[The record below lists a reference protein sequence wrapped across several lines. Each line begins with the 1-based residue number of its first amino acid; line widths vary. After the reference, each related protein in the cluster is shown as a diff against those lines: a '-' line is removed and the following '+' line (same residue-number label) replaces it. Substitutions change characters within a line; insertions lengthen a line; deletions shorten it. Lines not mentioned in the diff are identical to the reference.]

1 VCICHRHTA
10 INRQNSWFS
19 FISRPSLSLH
29 SPIFLSFFDF
39 ITTLFFPSLLVC
51 CCYCSGWTLLYT
63 ELLYHRL
70 YTHTHIEPVHT
81 CIKIWCIYMRIER
94 EWVYIDAFISYIY
107 FCLYFHFFFSYDIRR
122 SSRLRRHDPTQWIHC
137 TTFPTAHIDR
147 KSSTSRR
154 DWKEEKH
161 ERNYTT
167 GFHPELPDRHSYTA
181 YAHILDTETD
191 IWLWWRDSHIVDQN
205 KKKTTWLKD
214 FLHNSNN
221 NNNISSV
228 LKLFIYLFFLE
239 NHTNKWLWIYK
250 KTLFSMCEYTSL
262 NL

>member
-29 SPIFLSFFDF
+29 SPIFLFFFDF

-107 FCLYFHFFFSYDIRR
+107 FCLYFHFFFFVWHQTIVTVAAAR
-122 SSRLRRHDPTQWIHC
+122 SDSMNPLHYFSD
-137 TTFPTAHIDR
+137 
-147 KSSTSRR
+147 STHR
-154 DWKEEKH
+154 
-161 ERNYTT
+161 
-167 GFHPELPDRHSYTA
+167 
-181 YAHILDTETD
+181 
-191 IWLWWRDSHIVDQN
+191 
-205 KKKTTWLKD
+205 
-214 FLHNSNN
+214 
-221 NNNISSV
+221 
-228 LKLFIYLFFLE
+228 
-239 NHTNKWLWIYK
+239 
-250 KTLFSMCEYTSL
+250 
-262 NL
+262 